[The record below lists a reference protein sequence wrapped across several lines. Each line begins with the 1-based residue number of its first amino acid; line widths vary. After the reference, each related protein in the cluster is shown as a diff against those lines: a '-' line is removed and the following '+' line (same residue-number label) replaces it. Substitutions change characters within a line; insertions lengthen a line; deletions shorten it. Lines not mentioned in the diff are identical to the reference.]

1 MTFTKFGMLMQNQ
14 SSEIVN
20 AKIQDFCPKDKDFC
34 HFEKSH

>member
-20 AKIQDFCPKDKDFC
+20 AKIQDIC